1 MYLELEYNSW
11 RLVGSGPEKLAL
23 SETCVASSP
32 VERRRG
38 GGRGEV
44 GESIFHEGAAG
55 KNPYETIKG
64 MTT

>member
-38 GGRGEV
+38 GGGGRWESPFFMRGPP
-44 GESIFHEGAAG
+44 G
-55 KNPYETIKG
+55 KTLMKQ
-64 MTT
+64 